1 MKPIFKIFYA
11 TLFLMQSI
19 AGYAQTPPAH
29 EKTSDDEE
37 PMFYTQAIKEWKKQL
52 KEWKKPVPKSF
63 ELYEVK
69 LPGETV
75 KNIARL
81 YKILPEDIY
90 ANNADAV
97 NGLKIG
103 MILEIPRYDKVSD
116 NDEET
121 KIIYVKEILVS
132 DAEGETFEK
141 KIYALKLG
149 KNETLQSLSQEFD
162 VTIEEIIKLNPK
174 AINEGVKQGTEI
186 KLVTSKL
193 GIPSFG
199 IAKIPTN
206 QAVDTKVEEPQKTV
220 SEPLDDIIP
229 TKTDSLA
236 KIETKTI
243 EKPELKAD
251 EHWVEPK
258 ETLYSLSKKYNLS
271 LADIFNL
278 NPDVATNG
286 LKEHSIIKVKK
297 DAQMPENKAII
308 SEKEPIQE
316 AKIPV
321 KNTETVPDGTI
332 VHEVVSGETLFGLS
346 RKYKISIDLL
356 SEMNP
361 KLRDGLKI
369 GQKLTIKP
377 QEIQKIS
384 ETFVE
389 KKREIVSSPIPTETK
404 TTSNTENN
412 KPKNPVEHIVKSGD
426 NIVKIAEKYGIKIE
440 ELLEDNSFLIDN
452 DLLEGQKL
460 KIRQHK

>member
-11 TLFLMQSI
+11 TLFFMQSI
-19 AGYAQTPPAH
+19 AGYAQTPTTQ

-37 PMFYTQAIKEWKKQL
+37 PMFYTQAVKEWKKQL
-52 KEWKKPVPKSF
+52 AEWKKPVPKSF

-81 YKILPEDIY
+81 YKLLPEDIY

-103 MILEIPRYDKVSD
+103 MILEIPRYDKISD

-132 DAEGETFEK
+132 DADGKTFEK

-162 VTIEEIIKLNPK
+162 VSIEEIIKLNPK
-174 AINEGVKQGTEI
+174 AINEGIKQGTEI
-186 KLVTSKL
+186 KLVTAKL

-206 QAVDTKVEEPQKTV
+206 QAVATKVEEPQKIV

-258 ETLYSLSKKYNLS
+258 ETLYSLTKKYNLT
-271 LADIFNL
+271 LEDIFNL

-286 LKEHSIIKVKK
+286 LKEYSIIKVKK
-297 DAQMPENKAII
+297 ETQITENKAII
-308 SEKEPIQE
+308 SEKKPIQE
-316 AKIPV
+316 TKIPI
-321 KNTETVPDGTI
+321 KNTETLPDGTI
-332 VHEVVSGETLFGLS
+332 IHEVVSGETLFGLA
-346 RKYKISIDLL
+346 RKYNVSVKELT
-356 SEMNP
+356 ETNP
-361 KLRDGLKI
+361 STKDGLKI

-377 QEIQKIS
+377 QDIQKKS
-384 ETFVE
+384 ETSVE
-389 KKREIVSSPIPTETK
+389 KKKEVVIEPIKTEK
-404 TTSNTENN
+404 KVENN
-412 KPKNPVEHIVKSGD
+412 KPQNPAEHIVKSGD

-460 KIRQHK
+460 KIRQHE